1 MYIHCCRCHEST
13 WIRSLVPGLGEP
25 SIECQDC
32 GHEHDLSRSSEL
44 GETGKEQ
51 YDLASEFASRNGVD
65 LPTAYSVLLG
75 LMTLQEAR
83 DAATKQK
90 EKQREKAAPAAAIEP
105 AADEPVLEVNTSV
118 VGTDPSSP
126 TMDESVLVLDADSEE
141 MDTPIVVLDTESA
154 ETDTAP
160 LTSDTGPAPKR
171 RYSNAARHRKPRRRE
186 EEVTIH
192 VERETAKE
200 RRKLTRSQIALLL
213 VLASLTLGL
222 SGRHAYRTWRGLVE
236 EGKTAQRNTVASA
249 NAVES
254 AEGKALAEA
263 RKNQSGVPE
272 AMQATVQRDL
282 ESRVT
287 QVVGLNPMTV
297 LKAYCEAASDTYE
310 REPLELAQATPPTPN
325 ERFGIFRDFS
335 RLETSR
341 AIRISQDGET
351 QQWVAGDGQTP
362 IPTRDAPAVP
372 DTIRRASLNDGP

>member
-1 MYIHCCRCHEST
+1 MYLHCCRCHEST

-25 SIECQDC
+25 SIKCQDC

-51 YDLASEFASRNGVD
+51 YDLASEFGSTNGVD

-83 DAATKQK
+83 DAAAEQR
-90 EKQREKAAPAAAIEP
+90 EKQRQKTAPAATEQP
-105 AADEPVLEVNTSV
+105 ADVTILEVDRSPVVADTPSPETDTSA
-118 VGTDPSSP
+118 
-126 TMDESVLVLDADSEE
+126 LVLDEDDEE
-141 MDTPIVVLDTESA
+141 SDIPILILDTDGA
-154 ETDTAP
+154 EANMAP
-160 LTSDTGPAPKR
+160 VAPNTETAPKR
-171 RYSNAARHRKPRRRE
+171 QYSNAARHRKPRRRE
-186 EEVTIH
+186 EKVTIH

-200 RRKLTRSQIALLL
+200 RRKLTRSQIALLS

-222 SGRHAYRTWRGLVE
+222 SGRHAYLTWQGLVE
-236 EGKTAQRNTVASA
+236 EGKTAQRNTSASA
-249 NAVES
+249 DAVQSGQE
-254 AEGKALAEA
+254 KRLAEA
-263 RKNQSGVPE
+263 RKQQASGS
-272 AMQATVQRDL
+272 AASQATVQRDP
-282 ESRVT
+282 ENRVILVT
-287 QVVGLNPMTV
+287 GSNPMTV
-297 LKAYCEAASDTYE
+297 LMAYCEAASDTYE

-335 RLETSR
+335 RLETNR

-351 QQWVAGDGQTP
+351 KRWVAGDGQTP